1 MEKSASGPAKS
12 PRGPSL
18 SMEQLLALARSS
30 SSSEEP
36 SSNAA
41 SSSSLLQLSSES
53 ALPVAL
59 SPRPPDEQQEQ
70 DAQEQDALERVAA
83 ALRDE
88 THRALARQLASA
100 VRELAVWTRA
110 RQQQHEGEEEEAEE
124 ASRRVRGPLCSAL
137 AQILAYRFKVGTSWL
152 GSWGGP
158 QHFWQFIMDFSAN
171 SSVNTVAGLSLQKC
185 LKQLAAD
192 PKAGHDDNSRFRSF
206 VVVALNQGKVR
217 NWHVWILP
225 DVSSFLFFFFL
236 ASWRGGWAR

>member
-1 MEKSASGPAKS
+1 
-12 PRGPSL
+12 
-18 SMEQLLALARSS
+18 MEQLLALARSS
-30 SSSEEP
+30 SSEEPSP
-36 SSNAA
+36 SSNAS

-53 ALPVAL
+53 ALPAAV
-59 SPRPPDEQQEQ
+59 SPRRLDEQQTALEQ
-70 DAQEQDALERVAA
+70 DALEQDALERVAA

-110 RQQQHEGEEEEAEE
+110 RQQQQQQREEEEEEAEE

-206 VVVALNQGKVR
+206 VVVALNQGKVW
-217 NWHVWILP
+217 NQI
-225 DVSSFLFFFFL
+225 
-236 ASWRGGWAR
+236 A